1 MTNSAI
7 NTVRHSNSFRFG
19 WRLLLTVMGLAA
31 AGVTA
36 SAANRTIG
44 ITAPASAVAGSKINV
59 TVTAGTDAGGGE
71 RIGFFH
77 ADYSVDNGVTWTAI
91 SYATNE
97 GTTSKRS
104 ATFTAGAAGSKAM
117 VRIRVAFRGGK
128 AGDVD
133 FTGKP
138 IAWESSWGKWEEP
151 PAKTASIAI
160 LAK

>member
-1 MTNSAI
+1 
-7 NTVRHSNSFRFG
+7 
-19 WRLLLTVMGLAA
+19 LLFAVLGLAG
-31 AGVTA
+31 AGVAA
-36 SAANRTIG
+36 SAANRTVS
-44 ITAPASAVAGSKINV
+44 ITAPATAVAGSKV
-59 TVTAGTDAGGGE
+59 TVTVAAGTDAGGGE

-77 ADYSVDNGVTWTAI
+77 ADYSVDGGVTWTAI

-97 GTTSKRS
+97 GTSSKRS

-133 FTGKP
+133 FIGKP
-138 IAWESSWGKWEEP
+138 IAWESSWSKWEEP
-151 PAKTASIAI
+151 PAKTASIAV